1 MPSDAV
7 EATNCTVNGVIQD
20 RDGAGISKEAR
31 EADADRFKRRA
42 TRPKELPASGHSL
55 RREARALQRKLQ
67 YEQIHEQDV
76 EEARVKIEEL
86 LARADSVSQARGA
99 VNELVIAWSQ

>member
-1 MPSDAV
+1 MPPEAV
-7 EATNCTVNGVIQD
+7 EATNETVSGVI
-20 RDGAGISKEAR
+20 RDLGGAGISDEAR

-55 RREARALQRKLQ
+55 RREARALQHQIQNK
-67 YEQIHEQDV
+67 QIHEQDV

-99 VNELVIAWSQ
+99 VNELVIAWSR